1 MLRWMGEAVT
11 THVRGHIVCTG
22 FALKKLM
29 KKRLVLSVLHEIQ
42 WWKRH
47 HWQKRAFNP
56 NIKISILIL
65 CPSRFPIEVLGKS
78 C

>member
-1 MLRWMGEAVT
+1 MLRWMGKAVT
-11 THVRGHIVCTG
+11 KHVRGHIVCTG

-29 KKRLVLSVLHEIQ
+29 KRRLVLSVLHEIQ

-56 NIKISILIL
+56 
-65 CPSRFPIEVLGKS
+65 
-78 C
+78 